1 MRLGGGKQDAMR
13 NLAGPLAHAQ
23 RNARASGML
32 SRQAISERQGMAKLT
47 EQEQAAVTA
56 LTKLL
61 AKGLPTPQRS
71 SAGGIASGLVRMRK
85 EQLSADDVRAVLTR
99 YDAQA
104 VPLQNLVD
112 ARALIAVGEGLFSL
126 GTASGE
132 VPNSPAPE
140 QDPAGAPAATPSKRG
155 GAPAASAAQ
164 GEPSSGSAK
173 PARKQIAK
181 QPARGLARLSCVR
194 KQTPELN
201 DIRRQ
206 IIDLDPRLWING
218 WLLSTPEAYTRYE
231 RELRSLSH
239 ALEGSPTL
247 GDGTLSLREL
257 SYRVFADEKFLAI
270 EADGRRLLRLM
281 GLSDI
286 VHARPAAKFELLSH
300 IPKQHRHMCLVVSEN
315 LDPWVNMRNAMY
327 LHGRK
332 RLFGE
337 RVHGVVF
344 GNGHLVSDPHKLL
357 DLIATLEA
365 EDVRVLYW
373 GDLDRAG
380 LEILS
385 RVATIANERVSVEP
399 FAAAYRAMLKRAMGR
414 FPDPLANEET
424 EQGGVAISGFDLL
437 EPALKKREAAY
448 LAAVLE
454 GARLIPQEILTAE
467 DL

>member
-1 MRLGGGKQDAMR
+1 
-13 NLAGPLAHAQ
+13 
-23 RNARASGML
+23 
-32 SRQAISERQGMAKLT
+32 MAKLT

-206 IIDLDPRLWING
+206 ITTRACGSTAGCSAPPRPTRATSASCARSATRSRDP
-218 WLLSTPEAYTRYE
+218 P
-231 RELRSLSH
+231 RS
-239 ALEGSPTL
+239 
-247 GDGTLSLREL
+247 
-257 SYRVFADEKFLAI
+257 
-270 EADGRRLLRLM
+270 
-281 GLSDI
+281 
-286 VHARPAAKFELLSH
+286 
-300 IPKQHRHMCLVVSEN
+300 
-315 LDPWVNMRNAMY
+315 
-327 LHGRK
+327 
-332 RLFGE
+332 
-337 RVHGVVF
+337 
-344 GNGHLVSDPHKLL
+344 
-357 DLIATLEA
+357 
-365 EDVRVLYW
+365 
-373 GDLDRAG
+373 
-380 LEILS
+380 
-385 RVATIANERVSVEP
+385 
-399 FAAAYRAMLKRAMGR
+399 
-414 FPDPLANEET
+414 ET
-424 EQGGVAISGFDLL
+424 A
-437 EPALKKREAAY
+437 P
-448 LAAVLE
+448 
-454 GARLIPQEILTAE
+454 
-467 DL
+467 

>member
-1 MRLGGGKQDAMR
+1 M
-13 NLAGPLAHAQ
+13 
-23 RNARASGML
+23 
-32 SRQAISERQGMAKLT
+32 
-47 EQEQAAVTA
+47 
-56 LTKLL
+56 
-61 AKGLPTPQRS
+61 
-71 SAGGIASGLVRMRK
+71 
-85 EQLSADDVRAVLTR
+85 
-99 YDAQA
+99 
-104 VPLQNLVD
+104 
-112 ARALIAVGEGLFSL
+112 
-126 GTASGE
+126 
-132 VPNSPAPE
+132 
-140 QDPAGAPAATPSKRG
+140 
-155 GAPAASAAQ
+155 
-164 GEPSSGSAK
+164 
-173 PARKQIAK
+173 
-181 QPARGLARLSCVR
+181 
-194 KQTPELN
+194 
-201 DIRRQ
+201 
-206 IIDLDPRLWING
+206 
-218 WLLSTPEAYTRYE
+218 
-231 RELRSLSH
+231 
-239 ALEGSPTL
+239 
-247 GDGTLSLREL
+247 SLREL

-286 VHARPAAKFELLSH
+286 VRARPAAKFELLSH

-365 EDVRVLYW
+365 KDVRVLYW

-454 GARLIPQEILTAE
+454 GARPSLPRTCRRVGAVPMLAGRHRMHLKRAVLAHQRATAFE
-467 DL
+467 LVDERIGVLHRDHGVARHGRLNEHAVKRVRRRGNDPHAALHASQADHLVIRDRDA